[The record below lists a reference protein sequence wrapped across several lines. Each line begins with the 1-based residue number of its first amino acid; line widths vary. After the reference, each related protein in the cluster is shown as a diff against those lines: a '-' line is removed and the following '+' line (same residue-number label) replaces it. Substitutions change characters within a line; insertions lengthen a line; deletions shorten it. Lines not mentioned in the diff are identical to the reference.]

1 MIKQGHVNH
10 FSIPFLFIFCQIS
23 GPLDL
28 LQPLRSDSGH
38 GVLSPRSKSSTHT
51 HTFKP
56 VAVQVVV
63 QLPGDHMGW
72 QMASY
77 QAAQRLIERIRSNQS

>member
-1 MIKQGHVNH
+1 MLIKHSISF
-10 FSIPFLFIFCQIS
+10 FSSVIFCVNMIDNF
-23 GPLDL
+23 GHIML
-28 LQPLRSDSGH
+28 LPH
-38 GVLSPRSKSSTHT
+38 SKTATNT

-63 QLPGDHMGW
+63 QLLGDHMGW

-77 QAAQRLIERIRSNQS
+77 QAAQCLNETIRSNQY